1 MAESGMLDK
10 VASFRNGEDLRVMY
24 VGEGASGEAI
34 LREDLCGPS
43 VVDAYGADAA
53 RLQVNILGDWGATLK
68 RGLIEVFGAK
78 DLREFAADEKN
89 DILDLMDLC
98 DREGLR
104 YQYFSLDSGGVAGM
118 RPARE

>member
-24 VGEGASGEAI
+24 VGEGASGEAL

-68 RGLIEVFGAK
+68 RGRIEVFGAK

-89 DILDLMDLC
+89 DILDLMDFC
-98 DREGLR
+98 DRN
-104 YQYFSLDSGGVAGM
+104 GVAYTKM
-118 RPARE
+118 TLDAK